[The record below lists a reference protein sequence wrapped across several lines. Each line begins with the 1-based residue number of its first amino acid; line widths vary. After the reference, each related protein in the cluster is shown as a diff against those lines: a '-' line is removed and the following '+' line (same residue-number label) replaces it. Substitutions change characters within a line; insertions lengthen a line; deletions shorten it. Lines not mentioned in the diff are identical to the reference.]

1 MSEKTRDMSME
12 RARFIE
18 QHAIP
23 FVADAFRADPAL
35 RSALMLVAQY
45 WCDEANDA
53 VHYRMI
59 FSRLERPDV
68 AAGLASLDGD
78 EPDQI
83 NLGDRAQDE
92 VKDDWIK
99 GWDDNGDAIPLFAA
113 FCREGCDQEM
123 AGSEAYLPY
132 ALFRRQP
139 DGTARAEIIG
149 EMIRPWLDGVEPEW
163 AGGSETN

>member
-1 MSEKTRDMSME
+1 MSKKTRDMSME

-18 QHAIP
+18 EHAIP
-23 FVADAFRADPAL
+23 FVADAFRPDPAL

-53 VHYRMI
+53 VHYHMI

-68 AAGLASLDGD
+68 AAGLASLDDD
-78 EPDQI
+78 EPDRI
-83 NLGDRAQDE
+83 NLAGGAQYKVTDG
-92 VKDDWIK
+92 WMK
-99 GWDDNGDAIPLFAA
+99 GWDDNGGAIPLFAA

-123 AGSEAYLPY
+123 AASEAYLPCVM
-132 ALFRRQP
+132 FRRQP
-139 DGTARAEIIG
+139 DGTTRAEIIG

-163 AGGSETN
+163 SGDSEAN